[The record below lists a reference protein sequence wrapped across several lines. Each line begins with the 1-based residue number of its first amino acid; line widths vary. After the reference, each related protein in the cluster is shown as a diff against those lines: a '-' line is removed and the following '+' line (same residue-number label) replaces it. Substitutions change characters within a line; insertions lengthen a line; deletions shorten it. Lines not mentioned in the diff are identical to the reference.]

1 MARTITLRDQENAQR
16 LRAIWERRRAETN
29 MTQAE
34 LSKVVGLSRP
44 TVNQYIKGSIALNT
58 AAILKFALALKVPP
72 SDIDPSLSA
81 LTLVPSSNRIR
92 KVPILLRL
100 SGSKPGPHEALET
113 MSDQQYQLYAVSVDT
128 PELEPTYQLGS
139 TLIVC
144 PDLEPVTGDRVLI
157 ELQTTPMGDSIRLVR
172 RFITVDRAANQMV
185 VTHFDGSLADSLDL
199 DQVLSYDPIVS
210 VHAPSTQR
218 ATRLRPRH
226 VG

>member
-100 SGSKPGPHEALET
+100 SGSKPGPHE
-113 MSDQQYQLYAVSVDT
+113 
-128 PELEPTYQLGS
+128 
-139 TLIVC
+139 
-144 PDLEPVTGDRVLI
+144 
-157 ELQTTPMGDSIRLVR
+157 
-172 RFITVDRAANQMV
+172 
-185 VTHFDGSLADSLDL
+185 
-199 DQVLSYDPIVS
+199 
-210 VHAPSTQR
+210 
-218 ATRLRPRH
+218 
-226 VG
+226 